1 MDTHS
6 DLQTWILDSVHAQT
20 FSTHACTQTH
30 YHTHIHTLT
39 SSLAWTEQAG
49 SAAGQPVPL
58 HISVIHPCHSGQDH
72 EGGVE
77 WWMEGKER
85 LAWLTFNPHAVA
97 LCSPIASS
105 GGHPPLP
112 PHTHIRTHTTHR
124 LLPLL
129 YHLSPQAPVTA
140 PPAWV
145 SAKEDTW
152 QRTDRPK
159 AAWTPSDLAGDRGR
173 EGGRTTRT
181 QHAQR
186 VIVSKVWI

>member
-1 MDTHS
+1 MKLSAYMKLSPLLFLSHTHVHMDTYTLS
-6 DLQTWILDSVHAQT
+6 MVWLEQT
-20 FSTHACTQTH
+20 
-30 YHTHIHTLT
+30 
-39 SSLAWTEQAG
+39 G

-77 WWMEGKER
+77 WWMAGKER
-85 LAWLTFNPHAVA
+85 LAWLTFNCHTVA

-105 GGHPPLP
+105 RGHLP
-112 PHTHIRTHTTHR
+112 PSSHTHT
-124 LLPLL
+124 PSLL
-129 YHLSPQAPVTA
+129 YHLSPQALVPA

-159 AAWTPSDLAGDRGR
+159 AAWTPSDLARDRR
-173 EGGRTTRT
+173 EGGSKTRNCVRAHEQVQT
-181 QHAQR
+181 FR
-186 VIVSKVWI
+186 IRLDLS

>member
-1 MDTHS
+1 MYVYGS
-6 DLQTWILDSVHAQT
+6 MLSLS
-20 FSTHACTQTH
+20 
-30 YHTHIHTLT
+30 HTHTHH
-39 SSLAWTEQAG
+39 SWSGQSRPG

-77 WWMEGKER
+77 WWMEGKAR
-85 LAWLTFNPHAVA
+85 LTFNPHAVA

-105 GGHPPLP
+105 REHPPP
-112 PHTHIRTHTTHR
+112 PLLLHT
-124 LLPLL
+124 PSLL
-129 YHLSPQAPVTA
+129 YHLSPQAPVPA

-159 AAWTPSDLAGDRGR
+159 AAWTPSDLAR
-173 EGGRTTRT
+173 ERKRKGTRMCDVKYVRMRELKECNLIGINFKEISNFVKLVVLIIST
-181 QHAQR
+181 G
-186 VIVSKVWI
+186 